1 MSYSTGPR
9 WTTALRVA
17 GTIATAVTLVASSA
31 GQAFAH
37 GVSKS
42 DQAFVQGNS
51 GVSFIPFMYLG
62 AKHMV
67 TGYDHL
73 LFLLGVIFLLSGF
86 REVYTYVTLFAV
98 GHSISLIVAVLTGTN
113 VNAFIVDAIIALSV
127 VYKAFDNMDGFQQLV
142 GKRPNAK
149 LAVFAFGLFHGLG
162 LATRLQD
169 LAPAGEGL
177 LLNLIGF
184 NIGVE
189 IGQVLALSAIL
200 VLMGLW
206 RRSPSFQKHAYAAN
220 ATVMTAGF
228 VLLGYQ
234 LVGFVAS
241 S

>member
-1 MSYSTGPR
+1 MACRSP
-9 WTTALRVA
+9 
-17 GTIATAVTLVASSA
+17 
-31 GQAFAH
+31 
-37 GVSKS
+37 

-142 GKRPNAK
+142 GKHTTPART
-149 LAVFAFGLFHGLG
+149 LAREPTRCSCDSRERYRA
-162 LATRLQD
+162 LAGADVALAR
-169 LAPAGEGL
+169 LAPVHPSVQAESGA
-177 LLNLIGF
+177 
-184 NIGVE
+184 
-189 IGQVLALSAIL
+189 AL
-200 VLMGLW
+200 
-206 RRSPSFQKHAYAAN
+206 
-220 ATVMTAGF
+220 
-228 VLLGYQ
+228 
-234 LVGFVAS
+234 
-241 S
+241 